1 MQTLH
6 SIIVDG
12 QLSSVDGDT
21 TASSRRLLLIGD
33 QWRAIWQR
41 VSSRLEAIDG
51 CLVRWRG
58 YQAHVDSLRQRLL
71 QIEETLAGSSA
82 DDAVSVQAKRNMISR
97 LQVRAPDCRVL
108 IEFLPR

>member
-12 QLSSVDGDT
+12 QLSSADGDI

-41 VSSRLEAIDG
+41 VTCRLEAIDG

-58 YQAHVDSLRQRLL
+58 YQAHVDSLQQRLS
-71 QIEETLAGSSA
+71 QVDEILASSNA
-82 DDAVSVQAKRNMISR
+82 DDIVSVQANRSMVSR
-97 LQVRAPDCRVL
+97 LKVK
-108 IEFLPR
+108 LPC